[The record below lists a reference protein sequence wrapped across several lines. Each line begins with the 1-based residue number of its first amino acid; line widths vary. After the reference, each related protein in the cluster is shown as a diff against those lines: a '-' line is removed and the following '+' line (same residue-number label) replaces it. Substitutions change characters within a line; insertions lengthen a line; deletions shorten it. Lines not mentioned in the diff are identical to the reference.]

1 MWEVIRNKYEGYGDG
16 RIENAERNFHANS
29 KHIAKFSCKPNP
41 KEQDPNSCTPAIG
54 SLLYTK
60 LCQLTTSDNEILVTK
75 SMKSLQELYKAS
87 SKNIAASILYTD
99 NQIIPNLVDLTKKD
113 YSKEEALK
121 TLCCA
126 FKCKHGRDS
135 MLPHVQS
142 VLNDILRNFEIEK
155 PEHVY
160 LTLKWLKGLALEKEA
175 CHQMTD
181 SEDLPGLVMQCLDY
195 YQSKDMNPKVM
206 KNGLKLLN
214 QLLKVP
220 KTHVLLVAEDCIFLL
235 IEKIFERYLNG
246 NYDEKVLI
254 ALMEHISLLSF
265 YTDGL
270 TKCVR
275 FIQQIMTL
283 METRNLSL
291 LLQCICALSH
301 ITISVEAK
309 YQIMEEAS
317 SIKSEFIRKITQ
329 IFDNY
334 LVTYDNHYIFINTL
348 KVICNIA
355 EKDRKALRDLVSKI
369 DSRLQQLNNPTVVDE
384 LEHTREVLSWSP

>member
-16 RIENAERNFHANS
+16 GIENPERNFIANN

-41 KEQDPNSCTPAIG
+41 KEQDPNSCTPAYG

-60 LCQLTTSDNEILVTK
+60 ICKLTKSDNDILVIK

-87 SKNIAASILYTD
+87 SKNISASILYTD
-99 NQIIPNLVDLTKKD
+99 HQIIPNLVDLTKKEF
-113 YSKEEALK
+113 SKEEALK

-126 FKCKHGRDS
+126 FKCKHGRVS
-135 MLPHVQS
+135 ILPHVPSIQ
-142 VLNDILRNFEIEK
+142 NDILSHYQTEN
-155 PEHVY
+155 PQHVY
-160 LTLKWLKGLALEKEA
+160 LTLKLFKGLALEKEA
-175 CHQMTD
+175 CHQMTE
-181 SEDLPGLVMQCLDY
+181 SEDLPGLVMQCLDF
-195 YQSKDMNPKVM
+195 YQSRDIHPKAM

-214 QLLKVP
+214 QLLQVP
-220 KTHVLLVAEDCIFLL
+220 KTHVLLVVEDRIFYL
-235 IEKIFERYLNG
+235 IEKIFEHT
-246 NYDEKVLI
+246 NYDDKVMV
-254 ALMEHISLLSF
+254 ALMEHISLLSL

-275 FIQQIMTL
+275 FIQNIMTYL
-283 METRNLSL
+283 ETRNLSL

-309 YQIMEEAS
+309 YQIMEEQS
-317 SIKSEFIRKITQ
+317 PIKSEFIRKVTQ

-334 LVTYDNHYIFINTL
+334 LVTYDNHYIFINNL

-355 EKDRKALRDLVSKI
+355 EKDRKALKELISKI
-369 DSRLQQLNNPTVVDE
+369 DTRLQQLNNPTVVDE
-384 LEHTREVLSWSP
+384 LEHTKQVLSWTP